1 MSKRTPALG
10 FIFITVLIDIIGLG
24 IVIPI
29 FPDLFK
35 ELGGLTYG
43 EAARVGGRL
52 VTVYAVMQFI
62 FSPILGGLSDK
73 YGRRPVILISLIGL
87 SIDYMFL
94 ALAPTISLLFLGRLI
109 AGICGANF
117 TTASAYIADV
127 SPPEK
132 RAKNFGLLGAAFALG
147 FIIGPAIGGLLGGFG
162 LRVPFFVA
170 GGLTLVNFLYGLFIL
185 PESLSKHER
194 RPFSWKRANPIGS
207 LSQLKRNPII
217 LGLAT
222 AFFFIYI
229 ASHSIQTNWSYFG
242 AEVFDWK
249 SKDIGPSLAVVGVM
263 VAAVQGGLI
272 GVATKKLGVKKTAY
286 LGLFFNMLGLIL
298 FSITKEVWMLY
309 TFLAVYV
316 LGGLATPTIQ
326 GIMSSQLPN
335 NEQGE
340 LQGGLTSLMSL
351 AAIFGPIIMTETFFY
366 FTEGAGSTEHYF
378 PGAPFALGAVFS
390 AICFFLVFRVLQKT
404 DDSSL
409 PNPEKDK
416 TVVAEPTPE

>member
-94 ALAPTISLLFLGRLI
+94 ALAPTIGLLFLGRLI
-109 AGICGANF
+109 AGICGASF

-147 FIIGPAIGGLLGGFG
+147 FIIGPAIGGLLGEFG

-170 GGLTLVNFLYGLFIL
+170 GGLTLVNFLYGLFVL
-185 PESLSKHER
+185 PESLPKHER

-229 ASHSIQTNWSYFG
+229 AGHSVQTNWSYFG
-242 AEVFDWK
+242 AEVFDWEP
-249 SKDIGPSLAVVGVM
+249 KDIGVSLAVVGVM

-272 GVATKKLGVKKTAY
+272 GVATKKLGVKKKQH
-286 LGLFFNMLGLIL
+286 I
-298 FSITKEVWMLY
+298 
-309 TFLAVYV
+309 
-316 LGGLATPTIQ
+316 
-326 GIMSSQLPN
+326 
-335 NEQGE
+335 
-340 LQGGLTSLMSL
+340 
-351 AAIFGPIIMTETFFY
+351 
-366 FTEGAGSTEHYF
+366 
-378 PGAPFALGAVFS
+378 
-390 AICFFLVFRVLQKT
+390 
-404 DDSSL
+404 
-409 PNPEKDK
+409 
-416 TVVAEPTPE
+416 

>member
-29 FPDLFK
+29 FPDLFR
-35 ELGGLTYG
+35 ELGGMTYG

-87 SIDYMFL
+87 STDYMFL
-94 ALAPTISLLFLGRLI
+94 ALAPTISLLFVGRII
-109 AGICGANF
+109 AGICGASF

-127 SPPEK
+127 SAPEK
-132 RAKNFGLLGAAFALG
+132 RARNFGLLGAAFALG
-147 FIIGPAIGGLLGGFG
+147 FIIGPAIGGLLGEFG

-170 GGLTLVNFLYGLFIL
+170 GGLTLVNFLYGLFVL
-185 PESLSKHER
+185 PESLSKGER

-207 LSQLKRNPII
+207 LSQLKRNQII

-229 ASHSIQTNWSYFG
+229 AGHSVQTNWSYFG
-242 AEVFDWK
+242 AEVFDWEP
-249 SKDIGPSLAVVGVM
+249 KDIGVSLAVVGVM

-272 GVATKKLGVKKTAY
+272 GIVTKKLGVKRTAY
-286 LGLFFNMLGLIL
+286 IGLFFNMLGLIL
-298 FSITKEVWMLY
+298 FSMTKEIWMLY

-316 LGGLATPTIQ
+316 LGGLAGPTLQ

-351 AAIFGPIIMTETFFY
+351 ASIFGPIIMTETFFY
-366 FTEGAGSTEHYF
+366 FTEGPGSEENYF
-378 PGAPFALGAVFS
+378 PGAAFALGAVFS
-390 AICFFLVFRVLQKT
+390 AICFLLVFRALQRADPK
-404 DDSSL
+404 DLPDSL
-409 PNPEKDK
+409 NQN
-416 TVVAEPTPE
+416 EPIA